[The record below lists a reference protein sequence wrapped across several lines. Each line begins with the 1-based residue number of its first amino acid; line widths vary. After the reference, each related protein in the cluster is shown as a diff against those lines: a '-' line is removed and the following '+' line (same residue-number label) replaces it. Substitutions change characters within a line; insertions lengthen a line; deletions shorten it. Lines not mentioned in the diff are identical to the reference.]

1 MNTLTLLKSKLKPLG
16 IYNLQSGTILNA
28 ELSAYAKGLE
38 ILEAEI
44 EEAEQECF
52 VSTAS
57 TYGIEL
63 RERLF
68 GYSKALFSTKE
79 RRQSLIYRYK
89 ITSNDYTKTKIEEA
103 AKACGIDGYII
114 ENEGKMSFD
123 FNCNN
128 NFESEQQK
136 KDAISEAQSFLPAHL
151 NCTFDFRDLSWDKI
165 NENDYTFNQMDQEDL
180 KWNEIDT

>member
-1 MNTLTLLKSKLKPLG
+1 MNTLTSLKSKLKPLG

-52 VSTAS
+52 ISTAA
-57 TYGIEL
+57 TYGIEF
-63 RERLF
+63 REGLF
-68 GYSKALFSTKE
+68 GYLKTLLSTKE
-79 RRQSLIYRYK
+79 RRQRLMYRYK
-89 ITSNDYTKTKIEEA
+89 ITSNDYTKIKIEEA
-103 AKACGIDGYII
+103 AKACSIDGYII

-128 NFESEQQK
+128 SFESEQQK
-136 KDAISEAQSFLPAHL
+136 KDAISEIQSFLPAHL

-165 NENDYTFNQMDQEDL
+165 NENDYTFNQIDQKDL
-180 KWNEIDT
+180 TWNEIDT